1 MTKQRLSGGTFDAF
15 QMNRAQRITKLS
27 RPISHSSSAKLH
39 KYSPAWLDIVHVC
52 IRALSLSL
60 LIRLGQMNPRNFV
73 LFDRC
78 ERPALSPFPPQ
89 LKALTLATSNL
100 LKFTIRRARLPH
112 TRLCVINFILPFLS
126 PPPVFFQR
134 TITSSSS
141 SCWLDRFVNANS
153 KDRS

>member
-52 IRALSLSL
+52 IRALSL
-60 LIRLGQMNPRNFV
+60 LIRLGQMNPRKNFV

-78 ERPALSPFPPQ
+78 ERPALFPLPPQ
-89 LKALTLATSNL
+89 LKAPTPATSNL
-100 LKFTIRRARLPH
+100 LKFTIRRARLPD
-112 TRLCVINFILPFLS
+112 TRLCVINFILPPSPLPCFSSERLHPPP
-126 PPPVFFQR
+126 PPPVG
-134 TITSSSS
+134 
-141 SCWLDRFVNANS
+141 
-153 KDRS
+153 